1 MSILVL
7 VEDGSSSGFDAVS
20 APFLFGGTLML
31 VAAVFEQTW
40 VRGTV
45 AIINLLLVIVAGYA
59 LFTQG
64 ML

>member
-1 MSILVL
+1 MRTFI
-7 VEDGSSSGFDAVS
+7 ERI
-20 APFLFGGTLML
+20 PERIRTTLML